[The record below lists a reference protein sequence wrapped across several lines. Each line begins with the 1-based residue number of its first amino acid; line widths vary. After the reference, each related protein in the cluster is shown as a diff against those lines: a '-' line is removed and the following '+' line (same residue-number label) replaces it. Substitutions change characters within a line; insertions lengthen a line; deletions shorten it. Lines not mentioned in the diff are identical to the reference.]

1 MPCTTHVWKIML
13 QIRIQMNKDLQQL
26 SWILPVS
33 QRLFKPVDIMKDKI
47 NKLSFLK
54 LSFVNKGIDAIK
66 DQSAPLISYT
76 YITTKIFN
84 DKKVL

>member
-13 QIRIQMNKDLQQL
+13 QIRIQMNKDLQQYVL
-26 SWILPVS
+26 DIAS

-54 LSFVNKGIDAIK
+54 LSFVNKGLDAIK
-66 DQSAPLISYT
+66 DQFAPIISYT
-76 YITTKIFN
+76 HITTKIFN